1 MVDTDLIY
9 GVDFQLTDSWFEMTY
24 DLGLETSQQ
33 TYFLWL
39 WMYTAQDI
47 TYNRIPDGGNAETG
61 FSSNIGAVAT
71 ANSMTIMQLEFP
83 LLVEA
88 MAMS

>member
-1 MVDTDLIY
+1 
-9 GVDFQLTDSWFEMTY
+9 MTVQ
-24 DLGLETSQQ
+24 LGLETSQQ

-39 WMYTAQDI
+39 WMYTAYEI

-61 FSSNIGAVAT
+61 LVTNIGAVGT
-71 ANSMTIMQLEFP
+71 ANSFTIMQLEFP

-88 MAMS
+88 MAMSNVYAT